1 MDQKAR
7 LLPLPHPTP
16 AQSSGEA
23 ACSTYHSVGDRV
35 HFRGRLGF
43 LHFGDGFT
51 ELWPGAAEKAWIP
64 QVRYR
69 AVRPWRWRLTGCWIS
84 LLFGGL
90 LVKAAICF
98 IFLCVCD
105 TREQVRCA
113 GHQCQ
118 WLEILGRRKPNIE
131 PMGTKL
137 CPLLDYLHPR
147 VGAKEIRR
155 RGKQSE
161 SVSLSRGS

>member
-7 LLPLPHPTP
+7 LLPLLHPTP
-16 AQSSGEA
+16 AQSSGDADCA
-23 ACSTYHSVGDRV
+23 AYHNAGDRV
-35 HFRGRLGF
+35 HCRRRLGF

-69 AVRPWRWRLTGCWIS
+69 AVRPWRWRLTECWIS

-98 IFLCVCD
+98 IFLCVSD
-105 TREQVRCA
+105 TREQVRCT
-113 GHQCQ
+113 GHQHQ

-131 PMGTKL
+131 PMGTEL
-137 CPLLDYLHPR
+137 CPLPDHLHPT

-161 SVSLSRGS
+161 LVSLIQGS